1 MPKPE
6 TKLEEA
12 FTTLVRRAGGIT
24 EKMIPGRAGVPD
36 RLVLFAGRVY
46 LVELKTETGYL
57 EPIQRVW
64 HDRAAAIGVQVWT
77 LYGKA
82 DVLAWVALLGEPLT
96 PQARAALWRLHLTR
110 KD

>member
-6 TKLEEA
+6 TKLEET
-12 FTTLVRRAGGIT
+12 FTSLVRRAGGIT

-46 LVELKTETGYL
+46 LVELKTDTGTL

-64 HDRAAAIGVQVWT
+64 HYRAGAIGVQVWT
-77 LYGKA
+77 LYGLT
-82 DVLAWVALLGEPLT
+82 DVQTWVGLLMEPMT
-96 PQARAALWRLHLTR
+96 PRAREALWKIHLTR